1 MPRAVN
7 QKLKI
12 LYLMK
17 ILLEHTD
24 EDHPLTM
31 QQLLVELEA
40 KGVTAERKSVYDDLD
55 ALRLFGL
62 DIQANRSK
70 AGGYYIADRTFELP
84 ELKLLV
90 DAVQSSKFITYK
102 KSTELIQKIESLA
115 SACQAQQLQRQVY
128 VANRI
133 KTMNESIY
141 YTVDAIHAAINADKK
156 IVFQYYDW
164 DENKEK
170 RLRHDGAA
178 YLVSPWALTWD
189 DDNYYMIAYDGTAEK
204 IKHYRVDKML
214 RLSVSDEKREG
225 QDAFK
230 NFDMGVYSKKVF
242 GMYGGRDEQ
251 VTLRCKNHM
260 AGIIIDRFG
269 HDISMYKVDDMQF
282 ETTVRVEVSP
292 HFLTWL
298 MNFGTDVKII
308 NPQNVIDELKAIAK
322 TILAQYELS

>member
-1 MPRAVN
+1 MPKAVN

-12 LYLMK
+12 LYIMK
-17 ILLEHTD
+17 LLLERTD
-24 EDHPLTM
+24 EEHPLSM
-31 QQLLVELEA
+31 QQLLADLAA
-40 KGVTAERKSVYDDLD
+40 KGVTAERKSVYDDLET
-55 ALRLFGL
+55 LRLYGL
-62 DIQANRSK
+62 DVQVSRGKVI
-70 AGGYYIADRTFELP
+70 GYYVADRTFELP

-90 DAVQSSKFITYK
+90 DAVQSSKFITFK

-115 SACQAQQLQRQVY
+115 SGPQARQLQRQVF

-141 YTVDAIHAAINADKK
+141 YTVDAIHAAINADQK
-156 IVFQYYDW
+156 ISFKYYEW
-164 DENKEK
+164 DENKQK
-170 RLRHDGAA
+170 RLRHDGAS

-189 DDNYYMIAYDGTAEK
+189 DDNYYMIAYDSAAEK

-214 RLSVSDEKREG
+214 RLAVSDEKREG
-225 QDAFK
+225 QNAFK
-230 NFDMGVYSKKVF
+230 NFDMGIYSKKVF

-260 AGIIIDRFG
+260 AGIILDRFG
-269 HDISMYKVDDMQF
+269 HDVSMYKIDEFQF

-298 MNFGTDVKII
+298 INFGTDVKITK
-308 NPQNVIDELKAIAK
+308 PQSVIDELKALTK
-322 TILAQYELS
+322 TVIAQYEP

>member
-1 MPRAVN
+1 MPKTVN

-12 LYLMK
+12 LYIMK
-17 ILLEHTD
+17 LLLERTD
-24 EDHPLTM
+24 EEHPLSM
-31 QQLLVELEA
+31 QQLLSELEA
-40 KGVTAERKSVYDDLD
+40 KGVAAERKSVYDDLET
-55 ALRLFGL
+55 LRLYGL
-62 DIQANRSK
+62 DVQVSRAKVI
-70 AGGYYIADRTFELP
+70 GYYVADRAFELP

-115 SACQAQQLQRQVY
+115 SSHQARQLQRQVF

-141 YTVDAIHAAINADKK
+141 YTVDAIHAAINADQK
-156 IVFQYYDW
+156 ILFKYYEW
-164 DENKEK
+164 DENKQK
-170 RLRHDGAA
+170 RLRHNGAS

-189 DDNYYMIAYDGTAEK
+189 DDNYYMIAYDSAAEK

-214 RLSVSDEKREG
+214 RLAVSDEKREG
-225 QDAFK
+225 QNAFK

-260 AGIIIDRFG
+260 AGIILDRFG
-269 HDISMYKVDDMQF
+269 HDVPLYKIDDAQF

-292 HFLTWL
+292 LFLTWL
-298 MNFGTDVKII
+298 MNFGTDIKITK
-308 NPQNVIDELKAIAK
+308 PQCVIDELQALAI
-322 TILAQYELS
+322 TVLEHY

>member
-1 MPRAVN
+1 MPKAVN

-12 LYLMK
+12 LYIMK
-17 ILLEHTD
+17 LLLERTD
-24 EDHPLTM
+24 EEHPLTM
-31 QQLLVELEA
+31 QRLLAELES
-40 KGVTAERKSVYDDLD
+40 KGVTAERKSIYDDLET
-55 ALRLFGL
+55 LRLYGL
-62 DIQANRSK
+62 DVQVSRGKEI
-70 AGGYYIADRTFELP
+70 GYFIADRTFELP

-115 SACQAQQLQRQVY
+115 SSYQARQLQRQVF

-156 IVFQYYDW
+156 ISFNYYEW
-164 DENKEK
+164 DENKQK
-170 RLRHDGAA
+170 RLRHDGTS
-178 YLVSPWALTWD
+178 YLVSPWVLTWD
-189 DDNYYMIAYDGTAEK
+189 DDNYYMIAYDSAAEK

-214 RLSVSDEKREG
+214 RLAVGEEKREG

-269 HDISMYKVDDMQF
+269 HDVPICKVDGEQF

-298 MNFGTDVKII
+298 INFGADVKII
-308 NPQNVIDELKAIAK
+308 TPQSVIDEFKA
-322 TILAQYELS
+322 LAQTAILQYEP

>member
-1 MPRAVN
+1 MPKAVN

-17 ILLEHTD
+17 LLLERTD
-24 EDHPLTM
+24 EEHPLSM
-31 QQLLVELEA
+31 QQLLGELEA
-40 KGVTAERKSVYDDLD
+40 KGVAAERKSIYDDLET
-55 ALRLFGL
+55 LRLFGL
-62 DIQANRSK
+62 DVQISRGK
-70 AGGYYIADRTFELP
+70 AIGYYIADRTFELP

-115 SACQAQQLQRQVY
+115 SSHQARLLQRQVY

-141 YTVDAIHAAINADKK
+141 YTVDAIHAAINADQK
-156 IVFQYYDW
+156 IRFTYYEW
-164 DENKEK
+164 DENKQK
-170 RLRHDGAA
+170 RLRHDGAS

-189 DDNYYMIAYDGTAEK
+189 DDNYYMIAYDSAAEK

-214 RLSVSDEKREG
+214 RLSACDEKREG
-225 QDAFK
+225 QNAFK
-230 NFDMGVYSKKVF
+230 NFDMGIYSKKVF

-260 AGIIIDRFG
+260 AGILIDRFG
-269 HDISMYKVDDMQF
+269 LDVPMYKVDGEQF

-298 MNFGTDVKII
+298 MNFGTDVKITK
-308 NPQNVIDELKAIAK
+308 PQSVIEEFKA
-322 TILAQYELS
+322 LAQTVLEQY

>member
-1 MPRAVN
+1 MPRSNN

-17 ILLEHTD
+17 LLLERTD

-31 QQLLVELEA
+31 QQLLTELEA
-40 KGVTAERKSVYDDLD
+40 KGVTAERKSIYDDLET
-55 ALRLFGL
+55 LRLFGL
-62 DIQANRSK
+62 DVQISRGK
-70 AGGYYIADRTFELP
+70 AVGYYVADRTFELP

-115 SACQAQQLQRQVY
+115 SNSQARQLQRQVF

-156 IVFQYYDW
+156 IVFKYYDW

-170 RLRHDGAA
+170 RLRHDGAS
-178 YLVSPWALTWD
+178 YHVSPWALTWD
-189 DDNYYMIAYDGTAEK
+189 DDNYYMIAYDGAAGK

-260 AGIIIDRFG
+260 SGIIIDRFG
-269 HDISMYKVDDMQF
+269 HDIPMYKVDSERF

-298 MNFGTDVKII
+298 MNFGTDVKIMT
-308 NPQNVIDELKAIAK
+308 PQSVIDEFKA
-322 TILAQYELS
+322 LAQTAISQYES